1 MALAA
6 AEQGKFAAFHHAM
19 YAAGHPDAE
28 TIAAAGKAAG
38 LDMARAHRVADSAPV
53 KTEIASNL
61 DLTNQLGIR
70 STPTFVAGGHLLLG
84 AVGEAELRRNLDTPL
99 KAGGPA

>member
-1 MALAA
+1 
-6 AEQGKFAAFHHAM
+6 
-19 YAAGHPDAE
+19 
-28 TIAAAGKAAG
+28 
-38 LDMARAHRVADSAPV
+38 VADSAPV
-53 KTEIASNL
+53 KSEIASNL